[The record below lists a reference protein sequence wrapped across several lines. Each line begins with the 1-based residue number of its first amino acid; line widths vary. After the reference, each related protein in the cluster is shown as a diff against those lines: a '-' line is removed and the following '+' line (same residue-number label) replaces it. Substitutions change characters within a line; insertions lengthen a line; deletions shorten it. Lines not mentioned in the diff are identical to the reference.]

1 MQYLLFGALVAAQDG
16 SCPLKIAEIK
26 NYDIAF
32 GDSNVGFEYPQ
43 VTSLAQARD
52 FARAQLVNP
61 GDAAVYNMN
70 NNAFVFKL
78 RKDSGGYREINY
90 PDNWMMF
97 IATEDP
103 DNCTTSSVN
112 VSVNEEVSLSA
123 NEDVSGAQVPFLS
136 SP

>member
-1 MQYLLFGALVAAQDG
+1 MQYLLFGALAAAQDG

-43 VTSLAQARD
+43 VTSLDQARA

-61 GDAAVYNMN
+61 GDAAVYNMDAN
-70 NNAFVFKL
+70 IFAFKL
-78 RKDSGGYREINY
+78 RRDSGGYREINY
-90 PDNWMMF
+90 PNNWMMF

-103 DNCTTSSVN
+103 DNCTTSSV
-112 VSVNEEVSLSA
+112 SGPAQA
-123 NEDVSGAQVPFLS
+123 NFLS